1 MSSSRIGARILAA
14 IITYACFLLLPIFP
28 AQLAIAKATENDKEG
43 KITTAISAIS
53 PDTLS
58 YSEDAASKDEKVTV
72 KGQVTNSSPSPLE
85 EVNVQIL
92 AGTRL
97 ATNATNIRDW
107 VKRDSRGGMGQFYV
121 AGKKNIGNI
130 KAGSAVSFQIEIP
143 ISTLPA
149 ASQSKLGALGIQA
162 LASANRIKN
171 TDSVPGRSLLL
182 YAPTPKSEAKTDLAV
197 VAPLSASSPEM
208 AKWLARGGAGRG
220 ATAAN
225 PGDIPSPKALQSARD
240 NLKILNNVSTTGV
253 TWVVDP
259 ALLHS
264 DSPLLTG
271 RFAPLPEKPA
281 PERLDPALL
290 TALKTAQSKGASLSL
305 DLWGAPDLVQL
316 DEEGLARTAKWNRQ
330 VGALIGKQLQLAPSS
345 VFLADPRWIKRADQF
360 CEDKSTQLTA
370 GCVFFTGADHL
381 TLTSNYNYQP
391 DLLAELNLEG
401 KKRALLADYGVLSG
415 LLADNSPREA
425 FTNTQLARA
434 LLAAITSERP
444 AQPRLINAV
453 LPNGAVAN
461 AVTQKRLAK
470 VLSDPWV
477 NPLPLAKALAA
488 DPTPVALAEKQN
500 ANTLASSPV
509 SSLGVAGS
517 SYRSRTQ
524 TLNQERN
531 QLLSS
536 LQQIT
541 QSSQRITIPVN
552 QQLLLATSRAM
563 TAAER
568 NQALNNAGRQLGI
581 ISRSVQIQSSSRINL
596 IATNS
601 QIPIKVTNRLPLEAN
616 IRLQLRPTDSRLR
629 AKSAVAVTLAPKG
642 SKTVKIP
649 VTAVR
654 NGNVRAYVAIFP
666 QQGNLVLGDQQ
677 RINLRIRSGWEDSI
691 FLGFTIIT
699 AAVFL
704 VGLVLNFRRGTRM
717 NRQ

>member
-1 MSSSRIGARILAA
+1 MSSSRLGTRILAV
-14 IITYACFLLLPIFP
+14 IITCACFLLLPVFP
-28 AQLAIAKATENDKEG
+28 IQMPIAKAAENDEQG
-43 KITTAISAIS
+43 KITTTISAIS

-58 YSEDAASKDEKVTV
+58 YSEDAASKDEKITV
-72 KGQVTNSSPSPLE
+72 KGQVTNSSQSALE
-85 EVNVQIL
+85 EVNVQVL

-97 ATNATNIRDW
+97 ATNATSIRDW
-107 VKRDSRGGMGQFYV
+107 VKGDSRGGMGQFYV
-121 AGKKNIGNI
+121 AGEKNIGII

-149 ASQSKLGALGIQA
+149 ANQSKLGTLGIQA
-162 LASANRIKN
+162 LASANKANN
-171 TDSVPGRSLLL
+171 TDSFPGRSLLL

-208 AKWLARGGAGRG
+208 AKWLARGGAGRD
-220 ATAAN
+220 ATAADL
-225 PGDIPSPKALQSARD
+225 GDIPSPKALHSARD
-240 NLKILNNVSTTGV
+240 NLKILNNVSTTGI

-271 RFAPLPEKPA
+271 RFTPLPEKSAPA
-281 PERLDPALL
+281 RLDPAMLA
-290 TALKTAQSKGASLSL
+290 ALKTAQSKGASLSL

-330 VGALIGKQLQLAPSS
+330 VGGLIGKQLQLAPSS
-345 VFLADPRWIKRADQF
+345 VFLADPRWIKRTDSL
-360 CEDKSTQLTA
+360 CEDKSAQLTA
-370 GCVFFTGADHL
+370 GCVFFTGADRLVL
-381 TLTSNYNYQP
+381 TNNYNYQP

-401 KKRALLADYGVLSG
+401 KKRALLADYEDLSG
-415 LLADNSPREA
+415 LLADNSPQEA

-444 AQPRLINAV
+444 AQRRLINAV

-461 AVTQKRLAK
+461 VVTQKRLAK

-488 DPTPVALAEKQN
+488 DPTPVALAENQLN
-500 ANTLASSPV
+500 VRLTPSLPG
-509 SSLGVAGS
+509 SLGVAGS
-517 SYRSRTQ
+517 STRAT
-524 TLNQERN
+524 TAGLNQAR
-531 QLLSS
+531 
-536 LQQIT
+536 QQIIPALD
-541 QSSQRITIPVN
+541 QMAESSQRITIPLN
-552 QQLLLATSRAM
+552 QQLLLATSRVM

-568 NQALNNAGRQLGI
+568 NQAITNAGRQLKT
-581 ISRSVQIQSSSRINL
+581 ISRAVQVQSSSRINL

-601 QIPIKVTNRLPLEAN
+601 QIPIKVMNRLPLEVN
-616 IRLQLRPTDSRLR
+616 VRLQLRPTDSRLR
-629 AKSAVAVTLAPKG
+629 AKSAVAVNLPPKG

-654 NGNVRAYVAIFP
+654 NGNVRAYVAILP
-666 QQGNLVLGDQQ
+666 QQGNLVLGNQQ
-677 RINLRIRSGWEDSI
+677 GINLRIRSGWEDSI
-691 FLGFTIIT
+691 FLGFTITT